1 MAKGKKK
8 REQTYDDLWD
18 WEAEDFARVLNRFG
32 VHGVA
37 DLMGCSRTTV
47 WRATRAKGLTRG
59 KDGKYTV
66 SPPDPKDPAQVD
78 DFIKMV
84 DARPRRG
91 PSIVNVGNG
100 QEIFGGRWGRQK
112 GLELD
117 CPHEFE
123 QLEIEDRLGLNPPQ
137 VIVRCRYCL
146 GIKY

>member
-8 REQTYDDLWD
+8 RQQVYDQLWD
-18 WEAEDFARVLNRFG
+18 MDAHELARMLNMNG
-32 VHGVA
+32 VKGVTERV
-37 DLMGCSRTTV
+37 GSSRITV
-47 WRATRAKGLTRG
+47 WRSIKGKGLTRG
-59 KDGKYTV
+59 KDGKYNV

-91 PSIVNVGNG
+91 PSIVHVGNA
-100 QEIFGGRWGRQK
+100 QEIFGGRRTRQK

-117 CPHEFE
+117 CVHEFE
-123 QLEIEDRLGLNPPQ
+123 RLEIEDRLGLNPPQ
-137 VIVRCRYCL
+137 IIVRCQYCL